1 MRASECPPHKDTKRR
16 APRVLH
22 RAEPETEPR
31 PGGWGASGAAA
42 LHCLKTGSG
51 RLGSCGCGGKTNA
64 DAKAAPAD
72 HAFPHFAAVK
82 KPQQNHTLAQSGQR
96 QSPPIRQPKRVG
108 GRVWGDESK
117 AVGASVG
124 CRRLCSFRMPGV
136 PARLEIVPGVC
147 WL

>member
-22 RAEPETEPR
+22 RAEPETERR

-42 LHCLKTGSG
+42 LYCLKQD
-51 RLGSCGCGGKTNA
+51 RDDMVPVECGGKTNA
-64 DAKAAPAD
+64 DAIAAPAD
-72 HAFPHFAAVK
+72 YAFPHFAAVK

-108 GRVWGDESK
+108 GR
-117 AVGASVG
+117 
-124 CRRLCSFRMPGV
+124 
-136 PARLEIVPGVC
+136 
-147 WL
+147 